1 MRTRTVLTAMGIAMA
16 GMLATQFSHAGT
28 LENVKKRGELRCG
41 VSDGLAGFSAP
52 DAKGRWQGIDTEMCR
67 AVATA
72 VFGNPEK
79 VTFVP
84 LPNSERFTALQ
95 SGEVDMLSRNTTW
108 SASRDNSMGL
118 SFPGGVLFYDGQG
131 FLVHKDAGVTSPKE
145 LDGATVCTQ
154 SGSTSEMN
162 MADFFASHNLHYQAV
177 TFESPA
183 QLLAAFEGSRCDSI
197 SIDSSQLAA
206 LRSQLKDPNSGV
218 ILPEMISKEPLAPMV
233 RRGDEA
239 WGKVVSWTLYAMLN
253 AEEMGITSK
262 NVDALTAAPKSPDM
276 ARLLGKDGD
285 FGKQLGLSND
295 WAHNIVK
302 NVGNYGEI
310 FDRTVGEHSPLKL
323 ARGKNALWNAGGF
336 QYAPPVR

>member
-1 MRTRTVLTAMGIAMA
+1 M
-16 GMLATQFSHAGT
+16 
-28 LENVKKRGELRCG
+28 
-41 VSDGLAGFSAP
+41 SDGLAGFSAP

-72 VFGNPEK
+72 IFNDPAK

-118 SFPGGVLFYDGQG
+118 SFPGGVLFYDGQA
-131 FLVHKDAGVTSPKE
+131 FMVHKSANVTSAKE

-154 SGSTSEMN
+154 SGSTSELN
-162 MADFFASHNLHYQAV
+162 MADYFARNGIHYQAV

-183 QLLAAFEGSRCDSI
+183 QILSAFESNRCDAI
-197 SIDSSQLAA
+197 STDSSQLAA
-206 LRSQLKDPNSGV
+206 SHSQLKDPSSGV

-239 WGKVVSWTLYAMLN
+239 WGKIVSWTLYAMLN
-253 AEEMGITSK
+253 AEEMGINSQ
-262 NVDALTAAPKSPDM
+262 NVDAQAAAPKSPDI

-302 NVGNYGEI
+302 HVGNYGEI

-323 ARGKNALWNAGGF
+323 ARGKNGLWNAGGL